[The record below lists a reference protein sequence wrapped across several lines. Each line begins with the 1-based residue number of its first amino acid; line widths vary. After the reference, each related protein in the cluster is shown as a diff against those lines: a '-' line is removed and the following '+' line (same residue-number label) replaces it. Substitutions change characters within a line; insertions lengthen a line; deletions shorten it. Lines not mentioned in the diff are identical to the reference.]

1 LWREKEGR
9 KKNQG
14 NKERKQTSKCLTGLF
29 WNPETNSI
37 ANKPTKNSDQEK
49 KNKQTNTSSKLLQI
63 FNCHGQPKSKKIEK
77 QTTHKIIYYD

>member
-49 KNKQTNTSSKLLQI
+49 KKQTNKHI
-63 FNCHGQPKSKKIEK
+63 K
-77 QTTHKIIYYD
+77 QTITTISLPRTAQVKKNGQTNNT